1 MSLILKTNTYTV
13 MSDRFIESQR
23 QAHVTADGLLTADGE
38 MIPLDT
44 KGFPTVHSTSPLFDA
59 MYAVSI
65 RDHKRL
71 AIDPDRY
78 YYALCMKFFHS
89 REIPEGIYPEGY
101 VFWAGYGFNTL
112 LYTRDVAYSSWLG
125 TAHLFPQAVRD
136 HLTHVRDLR
145 KNLGLKVSRGHEIPI
160 EGIPTEVLDMD
171 ERGLMRRYNTN
182 SYTRRTDDVI
192 WVFGLWEVFK
202 RTRDMG
208 LLRTMLDTF
217 AYFDANF
224 YRYFLDEADGLY
236 RGQATFIDPGGNG
249 YPGYT
254 NQESVMIKALS
265 TNGLYVGAFDIMAQV
280 CRLLG
285 DGDRAK
291 AFQARRASLAVA
303 IRQAFGPHGYPYYID
318 PDGIPS
324 DRHELLGLAFLAL
337 FDIVPPEE
345 GRALLAR
352 YPTGD
357 FGRPQIW
364 PPYAGSKIYHNHAT
378 WPFADVLFSRAEYKV
393 GDKAAVVQDTF
404 GRLAR
409 HSLQGNF
416 CELMAYATGDFVG
429 CPGYIWSAA
438 AYLAL
443 VFKMVAGIDISAT
456 GAVSFAPVLPEA
468 LGGELHIEGL
478 TLGPMTVNLHVTG
491 SGDKIATCEIDDR
504 AVDKPDLAI
513 EAGTRDIRI
522 TLH

>member
-1 MSLILKTNTYTV
+1 MRQILKTDAYTV
-13 MSDRFIESQR
+13 YSDRFVEDPQ
-23 QAHVTADGLLTADGE
+23 QAHVTAEGLVTAEGE
-38 MIPLDT
+38 TISLNT
-44 KGFPTVHSTSPLFDA
+44 EGFPTVRSSSPLFDA
-59 MYAVSI
+59 LYAVSI

-71 AIDPDRY
+71 VIDSDRY

-89 REIPEGIYPEGY
+89 REIPEGIYPQGS

-125 TAHLFPQAVRD
+125 TAYLFPQAVRD

-145 KNLGLKVSRGHEIPI
+145 KNLGLKVSKGHEIPI
-160 EGIPTEVLDMD
+160 QGIPTEVLDMD

-182 SYTRRTDDVI
+182 SYTRRTDDII
-192 WVFGLWEVFK
+192 WVFGLWEVYK
-202 RTRDMG
+202 RTQNTT
-208 LLRTMLDTF
+208 LLQTMVDTF
-217 AYFDANF
+217 AHFDWHF
-224 YRYFLDEADGLY
+224 YRYFLDEDDGLY

-285 DGDRAK
+285 DDDRAET
-291 AFQARRASLAVA
+291 FRMRRASLAAA
-303 IRQAFGPHGYPYYID
+303 IRRAFGPHGYPYYIA
-318 PDGIPS
+318 PDGVPS
-324 DRHELLGLAFLAL
+324 DRREMLGTAFLAL
-337 FDIVPPEE
+337 FEIIPPDEN
-345 GRALLAR
+345 RALLES
-352 YPTGD
+352 YPPGD

-364 PPYAGSKIYHNHAT
+364 PPYEDTKIYHNHAT
-378 WPFADVLFSRAEYKV
+378 WPFADALFSRAEYKV
-393 GDKAAVVQDTF
+393 GDKAAVVRDTF

-416 CELMAYATGDFVG
+416 CELMAYETGDFVG

-443 VFKMVAGIDISAT
+443 VFKMVAGINVDPA

-468 LGGELHIEGL
+468 LGDRLSIEGL
-478 TLGPMTVNLHVTG
+478 AIGPMTVNLQVTRNV
-491 SGDKIATCEIDDR
+491 DQVATCRIDDQV
-504 AVDKPDLAI
+504 VDTPTLEI
-513 EAGTRDIRI
+513 QPGTREVHI
-522 TLH
+522 TLQ